1 MNVTFAAE
9 DEKLNDVEVI
19 SELPGPRG
27 YIVGPLC
34 QSTNQRLAVTCEGS
48 FPFPFQ
54 AEDLINE
61 SEVKTCMQE
70 IDFYCRKCR
79 KSLKMTYCLCGD
91 NDAPAMRGI
100 ILRCHTRKCTRVVT
114 LKHFTEG
121 QIKTRTDALGKC
133 YL

>member
-9 DEKLNDVEVI
+9 DGKLNDVEVI

-27 YIVGPLC
+27 FIVGPLC

-79 KSLKMTYCLCGD
+79 IMVVQLSEFPQSKYTHVTMTEI
-91 NDAPAMRGI
+91 M
-100 ILRCHTRKCTRVVT
+100 K
-114 LKHFTEG
+114 
-121 QIKTRTDALGKC
+121 
-133 YL
+133 

>member
-1 MNVTFAAE
+1 M
-9 DEKLNDVEVI
+9 I

-27 YIVGPLC
+27 IIVGSLC
-34 QSTNQRLAVTCEGS
+34 QSTNQRLVVTCEGS

-54 AEDLINE
+54 AEDLIYE

-91 NDAPAMRGI
+91 NDAPAMHGI
-100 ILRCHTRKCTRVVT
+100 ILRCHTRKCTRVVP
-114 LKHFTEG
+114 LKNFTEG
-121 QIKTRTDALGKC
+121 QIKERTDSLGKC

>member
-1 MNVTFAAE
+1 MNVTLATK
-9 DEKLNDVEVI
+9 DEKIFDEEVI

-34 QSTNQRLAVTCEGS
+34 QSTNQRLVVTCEGS

-54 AEDLINE
+54 AEDLIYE

-91 NDAPAMRGI
+91 DNAPAMRGI
-100 ILRCHTRKCTRVVT
+100 MIRCHTRKCTRVVT
-114 LKHFTEG
+114 LKNFTEG
-121 QIKTRTDALGKC
+121 QIKERTDSLGKC